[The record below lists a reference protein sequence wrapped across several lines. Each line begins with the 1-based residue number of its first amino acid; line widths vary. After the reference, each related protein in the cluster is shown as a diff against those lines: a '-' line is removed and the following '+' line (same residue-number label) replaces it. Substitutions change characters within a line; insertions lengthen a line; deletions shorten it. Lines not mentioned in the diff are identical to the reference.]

1 MSNPEPPTPYQ
12 QPEPQFPPQPPF
24 AGPGPKRLTRSR
36 DDRMI
41 SGVCG
46 GVARYLNVDATLVRV
61 VMVVALLVGFLAPGI
76 AYLIAWALMPEE

>member
-1 MSNPEPPTPYQ
+1 MSNPEPTPYQ
-12 QPEPQFPPQPPF
+12 PPESPF
-24 AGPGPKRLTRSR
+24 RGPSPKRLTRSR

-41 SGVCG
+41 AGVCG

-61 VMVVALLVGFLAPGI
+61 VMAVALLVGFLAPGI

>member
-1 MSNPEPPTPYQ
+1 MSNPEPTNYQ
-12 QPEPQFPPQPPF
+12 QPQQPVPVN
-24 AGPGPKRLTRSR
+24 GPKRLTRSR

-46 GVARYLNVDATLVRV
+46 GLARYLNIDATLVRV
-61 VMVVALLVGFLAPGI
+61 VMVVALLVGFLAPGV

>member
-1 MSNPEPPTPYQ
+1 MSNPEPTPYQ
-12 QPEPQFPPQPPF
+12 QPQNPFP
-24 AGPGPKRLTRSR
+24 GPGPKRLTRSR

-46 GVARYLNVDATLVRV
+46 GLARYLNVDATLVRV